1 MKKGWKITI
10 GILLILGI
18 AIFGGIQLERHF
30 VEQRVTD
37 ILPIK
42 DGTLATGAKLKNVEL
57 APMTPDDVAL
67 QLNNEAFNLKQSS
80 RGLFSDTNAIAKN
93 DSVILTVTSDKLSP
107 AMINM
112 ALTTNGDQVDQ
123 LAQKVLRSM
132 TEAGTKNPRLT
143 IKVVDSNN
151 KALKALTYPN

>member
-1 MKKGWKITI
+1 MKKGWRITI

-30 VEQRVTD
+30 VAQRVTD

-80 RGLFSDTNAIAKN
+80 RGLISDTNAVAKN
-93 DSVILTVTSDKLSP
+93 DSVTLTVTSDKLSP
-107 AMINM
+107 AMINR

-151 KALKALTYPN
+151 KTLKTLTYPN

>member
-151 KALKALTYPN
+151 KALKTLTYPN

>member
-42 DGTLATGAKLKNVEL
+42 DGTLAAGAKLKNVEL

-67 QLNNEAFNLKQSS
+67 QLNNEAFNLQQSS
-80 RGLFSDTNAIAKN
+80 RGLFSDTNAVAKN
-93 DSVILTVTSDKLSP
+93 DSVTLTVTSDKLSP

-123 LAQKVLRSM
+123 LAQRVLRSM

-151 KALKALTYPN
+151 KALKTLTYPN